1 MAHRISNK
9 EASRNMHRPNRSRA
23 PRHLN
28 NSMLEM
34 EQLDSVKTFFFLR
47 LRFGWK
53 GSDGKWFILQGT

>member
-1 MAHRISNK
+1 MRLKVNKFTRDSMAHRISNK

-34 EQLDSVKTFFFLR
+34 EQLDSVKTFFFL
-47 LRFGWK
+47 
-53 GSDGKWFILQGT
+53 TA